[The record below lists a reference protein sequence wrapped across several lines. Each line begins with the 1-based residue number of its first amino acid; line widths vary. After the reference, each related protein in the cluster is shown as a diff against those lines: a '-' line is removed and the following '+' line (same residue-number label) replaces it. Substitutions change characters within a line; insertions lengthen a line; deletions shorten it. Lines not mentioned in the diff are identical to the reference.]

1 MSENIDSPKVY
12 KIPSDNL
19 GVLADKFKKLARRAK
34 KLGLPIPTYT
44 EVGEPIRRQKKDPYT
59 DMVTK
64 TWLEHQIVVD
74 PGCTEVKVQGWTF
87 IATIQHTEE
96 GNIIRAVGNAEV
108 PTKYR
113 NVTQLCEHCNTN
125 RNRKDTYILKHE
137 NGETKQVGRNCL
149 ADFFGHDALMYAERA
164 QYLTD
169 IDALGESME
178 DDFGFGGGGGPKYE
192 PLEEYLAYVAEC
204 IKLDGWMSRGK
215 ARDMS
220 EQLGYTIQATCDI
233 AYKHLHR
240 SLAPSNFKFL
250 FTTPSLESVELSM
263 KAIEWASEIE
273 GEEVPDYIHNIRT
286 IARRGV
292 YEGRDMGM
300 SASIVSAYQRHLA
313 SLRWKEIQAKRKE
326 IAQYVGNVGDKIR
339 IKLMVEKV
347 IQCHGGF
354 GSNLHIMSN
363 DDGNVFIW
371 FSSGD
376 TYETGKEVLLQGTI
390 KAHNERDG
398 IKQNVLTR
406 CSEVVLKKYY
416 TFVNGE
422 IHKFECASEAEVK
435 KALREKLALKKLP
448 NGTKI
453 IEEVSQEVSDERV
466 AV

>member
-1 MSENIDSPKVY
+1 MSENTESPKVY

-19 GVLADKFKKLARRAK
+19 GVLAEKFKKLARRAK

-108 PTKYR
+108 PTQYR
-113 NVTQLCEHCNTN
+113 NVSQLCEHCNTN

-137 NGETKQVGRNCL
+137 GGETKQVGRNCL

-164 QYLTD
+164 QYLAD
-169 IDALGESME
+169 IDSLGESME

-215 ARDMS
+215 AKELDLVGS
-220 EQLGYTIQATCDI
+220 ATCEV

-240 SLAPSNFKFL
+240 QLAGQHFKFL
-250 FTTPSLESVELSM
+250 FQTPTLESVEVSNN
-263 KAIEWASEIE
+263 AIEWASEIE
-273 GEEVPDYIHNIRT
+273 GEEIPEYLHNIRI

-292 YEGRDMGM
+292 YEGRDMGLA
-300 SASIVSAYQRHLA
+300 ASIVAAYQRHL
-313 SLRWKEIQAKRKE
+313 STLRWKELQAKRAE
-326 IAQYVGNVGDKIR
+326 IAQWVGKEGDRIR
-339 IKLMVEKV
+339 VKLIIEKV
-347 IQCHGGF
+347 VQCDSMYGTSH
-354 GSNLHIMSN
+354 LHIMSDEN
-363 DDGNVFIW
+363 GNVFVW
-371 FSSGD
+371 FSSAGA
-376 TYETGKEVLLQGTI
+376 YETGKEIILQGTI
-390 KAHNERDG
+390 KKHNERDG
-398 IKQNVLTR
+398 VKQNMLTR
-406 CSEVVLKKYY
+406 CTEVEMKNYY
-416 TFVNGE
+416 TFVAGE
-422 IHKFECASEAEVK
+422 IHKFTAATENEVK
-435 KALREKLALKKLP
+435 KLLREKLGLKKLP
-448 NGTKI
+448 NGTRI
-453 IEEVSQEVSDERV
+453 IEDVPQEVSDERV